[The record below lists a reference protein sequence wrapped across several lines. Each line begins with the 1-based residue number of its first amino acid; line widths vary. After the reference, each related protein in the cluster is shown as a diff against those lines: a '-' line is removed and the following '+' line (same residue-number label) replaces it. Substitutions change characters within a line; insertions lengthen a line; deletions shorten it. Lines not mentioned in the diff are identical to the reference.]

1 MPQGEVRCLD
11 DARMLSSERFH
22 KQALFS
28 RLAEAGLSHWEIPH
42 RIRGL
47 GKKQLTNRYGRL
59 KSSR

>member
-22 KQALFS
+22 NQAPFPMIT
-28 RLAEAGLSHWEIPH
+28 EGGLSHREIPH
-42 RIRGL
+42 SIRGL
-47 GKKQLTNRYGRL
+47 RKKQLTNRYGRL